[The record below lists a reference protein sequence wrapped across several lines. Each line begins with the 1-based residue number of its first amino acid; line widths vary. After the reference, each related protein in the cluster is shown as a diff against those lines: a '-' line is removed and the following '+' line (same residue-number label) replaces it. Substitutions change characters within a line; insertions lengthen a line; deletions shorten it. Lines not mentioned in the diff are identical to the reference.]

1 MDKVFIKKD
10 NFCMAEQNLYVSF
23 YHCVIKALRQI
34 LPDLSEDLIKRIEL
48 TPTRDVSHGDM
59 ATNAA
64 LITAKIAKRRPQEIA
79 KELAERLQSVS
90 GIEKAEPAGP
100 GFVNLKLAPS
110 VFQNLVSTILQ
121 IQEAY
126 GNSQIGNNIKTNIE
140 YVSANPT
147 GPMHVGHCRGAVVG
161 DVLANLMAKAGFDVT
176 KEYYINDAGNQVVA
190 LTWAAYWRYVQ
201 VLEGDCSPTDFEER
215 YKACMPT
222 GLQYQGDYLIPVGQD
237 LAQQYGKTL
246 LKGIEQKPFP
256 AWFEKVKQCVLTH
269 MMHDIRQDLKA
280 LGVLQEE
287 FISERAILES
297 GIADQAIRILE
308 KKGLVYTGILEPPK
322 GKLPD
327 DWEARP
333 QTLFKSTAYG
343 DDVDRPLRK
352 SDGSAT
358 YFANDI
364 GYHYDKIKRGYQI
377 LLDVW
382 GADHGGYVS
391 RMNAAVKALS
401 PVDVSTDFE
410 VILCQIVRVVRN
422 GEVVRMSKRAG
433 TFVTL
438 RDLIDEVGKDAVRF
452 TMLTRKSDAQ
462 MNFDL
467 EQVVAQTRDNP
478 VFYVQYAHARCCSVL
493 RSAVEIFG
501 QERLTASALAKTD
514 LSNIRNEEEL
524 AIMRRLAQWPRTV
537 ESAALMREPHRIAY
551 YLMELASDFHALWN
565 AGRDDATLRFIQKG
579 DVHGTLARMALIEA
593 IASVIRSAMQVLG
606 IEPVEEMR

>member
-215 YKACMPT
+215 YKAYMPT
-222 GLQYQGDYLIPVGQD
+222 GLQYQGDYLISVGQD

-391 RMNAAVKALS
+391 RMNAAIKALS

-478 VFYVQYAHARCCSVL
+478 VFYVQYAHARCRSVL
-493 RSAVEIFG
+493 RSAEEIFG

-565 AGRDDATLRFIQKG
+565 AGRDDATLRFIQKD

>member
-201 VLEGDCSPTDFEER
+201 VLEGDCSPADFEER
-215 YKACMPT
+215 YKAHMPT

-246 LKGIEQKPFP
+246 LEGVEQKPFP

-269 MMHDIRQDLKA
+269 LMHDIRQDLKA

-333 QTLFKSTAYG
+333 QTLFKSTVYG

-352 SDGSAT
+352 SDCSAT

-478 VFYVQYAHARCCSVL
+478 VFYVQYAHARCRSVL
-493 RSAVEIFG
+493 RSAEEIFG
-501 QERLTASALAKTD
+501 QERLTASDLAKAD

-524 AIMRRLAQWPRTV
+524 AVMRRLAQWPRTV

-593 IASVIRSAMQVLG
+593 IACVIRSAMQVLG

>member
-215 YKACMPT
+215 YKAYMPT

-246 LKGIEQKPFP
+246 LEGVEQKPFP

-391 RMNAAVKALS
+391 RMNAAIKALS

-478 VFYVQYAHARCCSVL
+478 VFYVQYAHARCRSVL
-493 RSAVEIFG
+493 RSAEEIFG
-501 QERLTASALAKTD
+501 QERLTASDLAKAD

-524 AIMRRLAQWPRTV
+524 VVMRRLAQWPRTV

-565 AGRDDATLRFIQKG
+565 AGRDDATLRFIQKD

>member
-215 YKACMPT
+215 YKAYMPT

-246 LKGIEQKPFP
+246 LQGIEQKPFP

-327 DWEARP
+327 NWEARP

-478 VFYVQYAHARCCSVL
+478 VFYVQYAHARCRSVL
-493 RSAVEIFG
+493 RSAEEIFG
-501 QERLTASALAKTD
+501 QERLTASDLAKAD

-524 AIMRRLAQWPRTV
+524 AVMRRLAQWSRTV

>member
-201 VLEGDCSPTDFEER
+201 ILEGDCSPTDFEER
-215 YKACMPT
+215 YKTYMPT

-269 MMHDIRQDLKA
+269 MMRDIRQDLKA

-327 DWEARP
+327 DWEVRP

-391 RMNAAVKALS
+391 RMNAAVKALN

-478 VFYVQYAHARCCSVL
+478 VFYVQYAHARCRSVL
-493 RSAVEIFG
+493 RSAEEIFG

-551 YLMELASDFHALWN
+551 YLMDLASDFHALWN

>member
-391 RMNAAVKALS
+391 RMNAAIKALS

-422 GEVVRMSKRAG
+422 GEVVKMSKRAG

-478 VFYVQYAHARCCSVL
+478 VFYVQYAHARCRSVL
-493 RSAVEIFG
+493 RSAEEIFG
-501 QERLTASALAKTD
+501 QERLTASDLAKAD

-524 AIMRRLAQWPRTV
+524 VVMRRLAQWPRTV

>member
-201 VLEGDCSPTDFEER
+201 ILEGDCSSTDFEER
-215 YKACMPT
+215 YKAYMPT

-269 MMHDIRQDLKA
+269 MMRDIRQDLKA

-327 DWEARP
+327 DWEVRP

-391 RMNAAVKALS
+391 RMNAAVKALN

-478 VFYVQYAHARCCSVL
+478 VFYVQYAHARCRSVL
-493 RSAVEIFG
+493 RSAEEIFG

-551 YLMELASDFHALWN
+551 YLMDLASDFHALWN